1 MLNHVTREKITHLNE
16 ATNIIDLIK
25 EKKLKFVTFD
35 DWLKIDAYE
44 NEMGKA
50 SKKVKSKISSRNAF
64 FSVLNNNIKI

>member
-1 MLNHVTREKITHLNE
+1 MLNHVTREKIAHLNE

-44 NEMGKA
+44 NAMGKA
-50 SKKVKSKISSRNAF
+50 SKKIKRKISSRSEF
-64 FSVLNNNIKI
+64 FSILNHNI